1 MDIHLTIVKKNKK
14 DAATIWA
21 NSFLFPNIVF
31 VSTDFKYKI
40 MRQFF
45 LFSALSLLLF
55 SCINNSKNEKIKAS
69 KWLLGEWVNQ
79 SQEGVIT
86 ENWVQPNDSTLTAN
100 SFYIKEE
107 DTLHFENII
116 LKEKEG
122 ELVYETTIKGQNNDK
137 PIVFPLLSE
146 TENELVFENL
156 QNDYPQKIKY
166 QRNSKTGITISISGK
181 QAKKIVHE
189 QFKMMKVK

>member
-1 MDIHLTIVKKNKK
+1 
-14 DAATIWA
+14 
-21 NSFLFPNIVF
+21 
-31 VSTDFKYKI
+31 

-45 LFSALSLLLF
+45 LFLSISLLLF
-55 SCINNSKNEKIKAS
+55 SCTNNSKNEKIKAS
-69 KWLLGEWVNQ
+69 QWLLGQWKNTSE
-79 SQEGVIT
+79 EGIIA
-86 ENWVQPNDSTLTAN
+86 ENWSQPNDSTLIAS

-137 PIVFPLLSE
+137 PILFPLLSE
-146 TENELVFENL
+146 TENELIFENL

-166 QRNSKTGITISISGK
+166 QRNSKSGITISISGK
-181 QAKKIVHE
+181 QAKKIVSE
-189 QFKMMKVK
+189 QFKMTKSN

>member
-1 MDIHLTIVKKNKK
+1 
-14 DAATIWA
+14 
-21 NSFLFPNIVF
+21 
-31 VSTDFKYKI
+31 

-45 LFSALSLLLF
+45 LFSSISLLLF
-55 SCINNSKNEKIKAS
+55 SCTNNSKNEKIKAS
-69 KWLLGEWVNQ
+69 QWLLGQWKNTSE
-79 SQEGVIT
+79 EGIIA
-86 ENWVQPNDSTLTAN
+86 ENWSQPNDSTLIAT

-137 PIVFPLLSE
+137 PILFPLLSE
-146 TENELVFENL
+146 TENELIFENL

-166 QRNSKTGITISISGK
+166 QRNSKSGITISISGK
-181 QAKKIVHE
+181 QAKKIVSE
-189 QFKMMKVK
+189 QFKMTKSN

>member
-1 MDIHLTIVKKNKK
+1 
-14 DAATIWA
+14 
-21 NSFLFPNIVF
+21 
-31 VSTDFKYKI
+31 

-55 SCINNSKNEKIKAS
+55 SCNNNSKNEKIKAS

-79 SQEGVIT
+79 SQEGVIS
-86 ENWVQPNDSTLTAN
+86 ENWTQPNDSTLIAN
-100 SFYIKEE
+100 SNYIKEE

-137 PIVFPLLSE
+137 PIVFTLLSE

-166 QRNSKTGITISISGK
+166 QRNSNTAITISISGK
-181 QAKKIVHE
+181 QAKKFVSE
-189 QFKMMKVK
+189 QFKMTKSN

>member
-1 MDIHLTIVKKNKK
+1 
-14 DAATIWA
+14 
-21 NSFLFPNIVF
+21 
-31 VSTDFKYKI
+31 

-55 SCINNSKNEKIKAS
+55 SCTNNSKNEKIKAS

-79 SQEGVIT
+79 SQEGVIS
-86 ENWVQPNDSTLTAN
+86 ENWTQPNDSTLIAN
-100 SFYIKEE
+100 SNYIKEE

-137 PIVFPLLSE
+137 PIVFTLLSE

-166 QRNSKTGITISISGK
+166 QRNSKSGITISISGK
-181 QAKKIVHE
+181 QSKKVVAE
-189 QFKMMKVK
+189 QFKMTKVK

>member
-1 MDIHLTIVKKNKK
+1 
-14 DAATIWA
+14 
-21 NSFLFPNIVF
+21 
-31 VSTDFKYKI
+31 

-45 LFSALSLLLF
+45 LFLSVSLLLF
-55 SCINNSKNEKIKAS
+55 SCTNNSKNEKIKAS
-69 KWLLGEWVNQ
+69 QWLLGQWKNTSE
-79 SQEGVIT
+79 EGIIA
-86 ENWVQPNDSTLTAN
+86 ENWSQPNDSTLIAT

-137 PIVFPLLSE
+137 PILFPLLSE
-146 TENELVFENL
+146 TENELIFENL

-166 QRNSKTGITISISGK
+166 QRNSKSGITISVSGK
-181 QAKKIVHE
+181 QAKKIVSE
-189 QFKMMKVK
+189 QFKMTKSN